1 MTTVLTPREREV
13 ALLAAGRAS
22 SRDIAVR
29 LGLSVRTVDN
39 YLSRTYTKLGISSR
53 AELAALLG
61 SGAVR

>member
-1 MTTVLTPREREV
+1 V

-53 AELAALLG
+53 AELAALLV
-61 SGAVR
+61 SGAAR